1 MNVKYKYLFF
11 IAHATNSI
19 NIHNQLKLNRIK
31 HEYLLNIFTGGKN
44 SPENGRGG
52 QTLRDS
58 GNRAFCGDDGAL
70 PFSP

>member
-19 NIHNQLKLNRIK
+19 NIYNQLKLNRIK
-31 HEYLLNIFTGGKN
+31 YEYLLRIFTGGKN

-52 QTLRDS
+52 
-58 GNRAFCGDDGAL
+58 
-70 PFSP
+70 